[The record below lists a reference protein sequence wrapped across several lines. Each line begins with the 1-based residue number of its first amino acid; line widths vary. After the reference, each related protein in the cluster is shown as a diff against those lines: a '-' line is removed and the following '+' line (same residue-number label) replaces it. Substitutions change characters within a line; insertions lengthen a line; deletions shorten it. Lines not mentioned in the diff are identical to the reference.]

1 MSITRNI
8 VRKNFFRD
16 SVQMMLLSQE
26 LKKEE
31 GVIDAA
37 IVMGTE
43 LNKDTLLRCGLLTND
58 GAKAGESDTVISLTC
73 EDESSFARAAKK
85 AEALLVQKPAAGN
98 DDNHHYRTVEEALSS
113 FTGANLAALS
123 IPGKHVRSLATRLIG
138 KGLHVFL
145 FSDHVPLEDE
155 IVLKKLAAQN
165 KVLFMGPEAGTSII
179 NGTVLGFGNRIRPGS
194 VGIIGASG
202 TGIQESTTLLHSY
215 GSGITHAIGVGGR
228 DMKKQVGGL
237 MTLEAMAALEE
248 DPRTQAVLIVSKP
261 VERAIREKIVDAI
274 KSLSKKNY
282 ILCLI
287 GDKEQLHDTPQIQF
301 ARSIQSAV
309 LKTLKTSD
317 KVKYKTAL
325 QKCKS
330 DAKSAISFA
339 RSLSSSLPS
348 RQRYIR
354 GLFAGGTLCY
364 EASAILEDIVGK
376 IHSNLTSERQYHVDG
391 NEKSGRYHCLIDF
404 GDEEFT
410 AARPHPIIDPSIRL
424 SRLLDE
430 ASDPSVA
437 VIIMDI
443 IAGYSVA
450 DRNIERHAEA
460 IRKAIALAGR
470 QNRTLSVFTYL
481 CGTEGWDVSKS
492 ELQTLQDSGARVF
505 TSNAL
510 MSIAAGMIVKKE
522 LPAARLNRVTQ
533 NYLGEEIVL

>member
-8 VRKNFFRD
+8 VKKRFFRD
-16 SVQMMLLSQE
+16 SVQMMMLSQE

-37 IVMGTE
+37 ILMGTE

-58 GAKAGESDTVISLTC
+58 GEKAEESDTLISLTC
-73 EDESSFARAAKK
+73 KDEPSFSRAVAK
-85 AEALLVQKPAAGN
+85 AEALLVQKPNAANRG
-98 DDNHHYRTVEEALSS
+98 DFYSTIEEALTSS
-113 FTGANLAALS
+113 SAVNLATVS
-123 IPGKHVRSLATRLIG
+123 IPGKHVKSVASRLIG

-155 IVLKKLAAQN
+155 IMLKKLAIQN

-179 NGTVLGFGNRIRPGS
+179 NGVVLGFGNRIRPGN

-202 TGIQESTTLLHSY
+202 TGIQESTTLLHSF

-237 MTLEAMAALEE
+237 MTLQAMTAFEE
-248 DPRTQAVLIVSKP
+248 DTNTRAVILVSKP
-261 VERAIREKIVDAI
+261 VDRAEREKIVDAI

-287 GDKEQLHDTPQIQF
+287 GSKEQIRDIPQIQF
-301 ARSIQSAV
+301 ARSVQSAV
-309 LKTLKTSD
+309 LKTLKAMD
-317 KVKYKTAL
+317 KAKYSNAL

-330 DAKSAISFA
+330 EAKSAISFA
-339 RSLSSSLPS
+339 KSLSLSLPS

-364 EASAILEDIVGK
+364 ESLAILEDTVGR
-376 IHSNLTSERQYHVDG
+376 IYSNVTSDSQYRVDG
-391 NEKSGRYHCLIDF
+391 NGKSGRYHSLIDF
-404 GDEEFT
+404 GEGQFT

-430 ASDPSVA
+430 ADDPSVA

-450 DRNIERHAEA
+450 EKNIERHAEA
-460 IRKAIALAGR
+460 IARAIAIAGK
-470 QNRTLSVFTYL
+470 QNRNISILTY
-481 CGTEGWDVSKS
+481 V
-492 ELQTLQDSGARVF
+492 
-505 TSNAL
+505 
-510 MSIAAGMIVKKE
+510 
-522 LPAARLNRVTQ
+522 
-533 NYLGEEIVL
+533 